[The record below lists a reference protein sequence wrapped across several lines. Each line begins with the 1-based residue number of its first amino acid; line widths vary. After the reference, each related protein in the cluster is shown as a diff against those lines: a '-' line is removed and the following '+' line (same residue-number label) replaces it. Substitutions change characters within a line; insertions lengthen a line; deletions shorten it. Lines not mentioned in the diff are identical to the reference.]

1 MDKYTVVHP
10 VSEVLVPKGNQL
22 SSQKKKK
29 TQMNLKLILLS
40 ERACPESLH
49 TVGLK
54 SYEVLEKAKL

>member
-1 MDKYTVVHP
+1 
-10 VSEVLVPKGNQL
+10 
-22 SSQKKKK
+22 
-29 TQMNLKLILLS
+29 MNLKLILLS

>member
-22 SSQKKKK
+22 SSHKK

-49 TVGLK
+49 TVGFK

>member
-22 SSQKKKK
+22 SSQKKK